1 MAVAGAVSEQG
12 FAALN
17 AARATDE
24 NLTEEL
30 KVKYGNM
37 VAEMRAV
44 FETGRTK
51 SVEWRKHQLRSFISG
66 AKANKDE
73 IVAALLKD
81 LGGPKLRGVADLLPI
96 IGDAEYNL
104 KMVDKWAAP
113 QFPAATEPLPLTL
126 GSTAS
131 MRPEPKG
138 VTLNIAP
145 WNFPFAMCF
154 QPLASAIAAGC
165 PMVIKPS
172 ELAPA
177 CAEVIK
183 KIVDNYLDNDCYKVE
198 LGAVPETTAL
208 LAQKWDHIFYT
219 GNGSIARLVM
229 DAAAK
234 HLTPMTL
241 ELGGKS
247 PVLIDSTAKVDV
259 AVNRIFYAKNLNCG
273 QICIAPDYV
282 LVHESKADEFVQKF
296 VGQIQKSYGSNSK
309 GHEHWGNIINSR
321 HCERLRRLIETSGG
335 EVLCGGVQQIDAEA
349 RHVPLT
355 VIKNPEMDSPVM
367 NEEVFGPVLPVFV
380 VKDMNQAI
388 NVVKEKERPLA
399 LYLFSEDQKW
409 IENVLSTCTSG
420 GACVNSC
427 LEQIAANKE
436 LPFGGTGASG
446 FGKYHGRFGFEEFSH
461 IRAVLYKSTMTSTA
475 ILPPPELCPPWLYD
489 VAMKVL
495 VTGFISDDTREK
507 LEGLK
512 KVGGV
517 AVAAAVAAMLF
528 SRSRL

>member
-12 FAALN
+12 FAAVN
-17 AARATDE
+17 AARGTDE
-24 NLTEEL
+24 NLTQQL
-30 KVKYGNM
+30 KGEYAKM
-37 VAEMRAV
+37 VADVRAV
-44 FETGRTK
+44 FDSGRTK
-51 SVEWRKHQLRSFISG
+51 EVAWRKQQLKGIIKG
-66 AKANKDE
+66 AKAHKDE
-73 IVAALLKD
+73 IVAALQQD
-81 LGGPKLRGVADLLPI
+81 LGGPKLRSI
-96 IGDAEYNL
+96 IGDAEYAL
-104 KMVDKWAAP
+104 KMVDQWAAP
-113 QFPAATEPLPLTL
+113 QFPASTEPLPLTL

-138 VTLNIAP
+138 VTLNVAP

-154 QPLASAIAAGC
+154 QPLAAAVAAGC
-165 PMVIKPS
+165 PMILKPS
-172 ELAPA
+172 EMAPA
-177 CAEVIK
+177 SAEVIK
-183 KIVDNYLDNDCYKVE
+183 KIIEGYMDNECYKVV

-219 GNGSIARLVM
+219 GNGSIGRVVM
-229 DAAAK
+229 EAAAK
-234 HLTPMTL
+234 NLTPMTL

-247 PVLIDSTAKVDV
+247 PVLIDSTAKLDA

-282 LVHESKADEFVQKF
+282 MVHEAVADEFIKKF
-296 VGQIQKSYGSNSK
+296 VGQIQKSYGASAK
-309 GHEHWGNIINSR
+309 DHEHWGKIINGR
-321 HCERLRRLIETSGG
+321 HCERLRRLIETSCG
-335 EVLCGGVQQIDAEA
+335 EVVCGGLDEIDVEA

-355 VIKNPEMDSPVM
+355 VIKNPDMASPVM
-367 NEEVFGPVLPVFV
+367 NEEVFGPVLPIVI
-380 VKDMNQAI
+380 VKDMQEGI
-388 NVVKEKERPLA
+388 RVVREKERPLA
-399 LYLFSEDQKW
+399 LYIFSEDQKFV
-409 IENVLSTCTSG
+409 EHVLSTCTSG

-461 IRAVLYKSTMTSTA
+461 LRAVLYKTTMTSQS
-475 ILPPPELCPPWLYD
+475 ILPPPEQCPPWLFD

-495 VTGFISDDTREK
+495 VTGFVSDELKEK

-517 AVAAAVAAMLF
+517 AVAAAVAGMLF
-528 SRSRL
+528 KRSKL